1 VLVRVISWI
10 GDRTTK
16 NDPRIHTN
24 KLHGILEFSHT
35 LFSHVVIQFSP
46 SPGDHLSTEVG
57 GVFEIPC
64 IFSWARR
71 KLKHHVAEAS
81 GV

>member
-1 VLVRVISWI
+1 MLVRVISWI

-35 LFSHVVIQFSP
+35 LFSRMVIQFRLA
-46 SPGDHLSTEVG
+46 PGDHLSTEVG
-57 GVFEIPC
+57 GV
-64 IFSWARR
+64 
-71 KLKHHVAEAS
+71 LKFRVCSLGLGEN
-81 GV
+81 